1 MVYALNAIYGEALY
15 PISALFKGNK
25 KTVIIYQV
33 KNVQK
38 PWYSFHLVI
47 DTNGLHCL

>member
-1 MVYALNAIYGEALY
+1 MRWSTLY
-15 PISALFKGNK
+15 TISARFKGNK
-25 KTVIIYQV
+25 KRVIIYQV

-38 PWYSFHLVI
+38 PRYSFYLVI